1 MSQTRPLIDTL
12 KQELRKQ
19 RITYKDVSVALGLS
33 ETSVKRL
40 FSEEA
45 FSIKRLEKSV

>member
-12 KQELRKQ
+12 KQELRTR
-19 RITYKDVSVALGLS
+19 RINYRQVADALELS

-40 FSEEA
+40 FSN
-45 FSIKRLEKSV
+45 